1 MIELTNLYMFIL
13 TSFLLCLAPGPD
25 NIYVITQGMTKSKKA
40 AIVTT
45 LGLCTGLI
53 IHTSAAAFGISI
65 IFKTSEIA
73 FNLVKYIGAAYL
85 LYIAYQA
92 FKHRNTPLDLSVQ
105 NSKTELKKLYVK
117 GFFMNVLNPKVSIF
131 FLAFLPQF
139 VSPQNGNVPLQ
150 MIILGLIFMVLTVI
164 VFSAIGIAGNI
175 LSSKLT
181 KNPNIVKYMNIL
193 TSFVLG
199 SLAIKLAVSSR

>member
-1 MIELTNLYMFIL
+1 MLEVSNIYLFLIA
-13 TSFLLCLAPGPD
+13 SFLLCLAPGPD
-25 NIYVITQGMTKSKKA
+25 NIYVLTQGMTKSKKA

-45 LGLCTGLI
+45 LGLCSGII
-53 IHTSAAAFGISI
+53 IHTSAAAFGISV

-73 FNLVKYIGAAYL
+73 FNIVKYAGAAYL

-92 FKHRNTPLDLSVQ
+92 FKYRNMPLDLSIQ
-105 NSKTELKKLYVK
+105 NSANELKKLYIK

-139 VSPQNGNVPLQ
+139 VTPENGNVPLQ
-150 MIILGLIFMVLTVI
+150 MIFLGLIFMAMTIV
-164 VFSAIGIAGNI
+164 VFSSIGVAGNV
-175 LSSKLT
+175 LSKKLIE
-181 KNPNIVKYMNIL
+181 NPNIAKYMNII

-199 SLAIKLAVSSR
+199 ALAVKLALSSR